1 MLEWS
6 AQDLVASWTLVGNK
20 TGATRLGFA
29 VLLKFFEIAARFP
42 SVAGE
47 VPPVRGGVLGRAPA
61 RHRGRISRRPLLRR
75 PLGRRPA
82 AVATLTEQE
91 QEYFPPTW
99 REIRHHLG
107 LIHGTISH
115 LVTRSQFL
123 GGLPDA
129 QEGLAEIGFV
139 TTHPTYQGRG
149 VATAL
154 MQHLLALP
162 GYEEYVLRDIKD
174 TNTPALKLYAK
185 LGFTEYERR
194 SVRFA
199 RRAGFSTYVSLRLMQ
214 TT

>member
-1 MLEWS
+1 
-6 AQDLVASWTLVGNK
+6 
-20 TGATRLGFA
+20 
-29 VLLKFFEIAARFP
+29 
-42 SVAGE
+42 
-47 VPPVRGGVLGRAPA
+47 
-61 RHRGRISRRPLLRR
+61 
-75 PLGRRPA
+75 
-82 AVATLTEQE
+82 
-91 QEYFPPTW
+91 
-99 REIRHHLG
+99 
-107 LIHGTISH
+107 
-115 LVTRSQFL
+115 VTRSQFL
-123 GGLPDA
+123 GGLPDLGEA
-129 QEGLAEIGFV
+129 LLCVGFI
-139 TTHPTYQGRG
+139 TTHPTYQGHG

>member
-1 MLEWS
+1 M
-6 AQDLVASWTLVGNK
+6 
-20 TGATRLGFA
+20 
-29 VLLKFFEIAARFP
+29 
-42 SVAGE
+42 
-47 VPPVRGGVLGRAPA
+47 
-61 RHRGRISRRPLLRR
+61 
-75 PLGRRPA
+75 
-82 AVATLTEQE
+82 LTEQE
-91 QEYFPPTW
+91 QECFPPKW

-107 LIHGTISH
+107 LIHGTISY
-115 LVTRSQFL
+115 LVIRSQFL

-185 LGFTEYERR
+185 LGFTKYERR

>member
-1 MLEWS
+1 
-6 AQDLVASWTLVGNK
+6 
-20 TGATRLGFA
+20 
-29 VLLKFFEIAARFP
+29 
-42 SVAGE
+42 
-47 VPPVRGGVLGRAPA
+47 
-61 RHRGRISRRPLLRR
+61 
-75 PLGRRPA
+75 
-82 AVATLTEQE
+82 
-91 QEYFPPTW
+91 
-99 REIRHHLG
+99 
-107 LIHGTISH
+107 
-115 LVTRSQFL
+115 VTRSQFL

-149 VATAL
+149 MATAL